1 MMERYEV
8 IKKSHL
14 QSYFIVR
21 DDAQGV
27 KSSKN
32 KKNTRLHWSCDK
44 SQISLFSYICVAY
57 NFHPPPTFCCFCQA
71 SPALPSLLVSLPL
84 PKIIPTFAG
93 HCLSQ
98 QAPFF
103 PRGFQYLQPD
113 PSSVPWNLLYLS
125 IVGTWKFEIARWRR
139 VYGFTWPNHPKPRG
153 VLGWQKWP
161 EPGPWLLSKPS
172 LTPLLASA
180 SPDACSLF
188 SPTQTEFSHRV
199 GEVVTSHFKDHVSG
213 LCLQR
218 TVDAFLL
225 VPNARGSFLIGW
237 TSVAVRLNPVI
248 GSSHMNCRADTE
260 IKQFSRRSE
269 GGKSDQT
276 PLSQGSANRMLLCP
290 QGLMGTVVKC
300 SFLFLLQ
307 SPLSFP
313 GTCPGVHGTGPW
325 ENLS

>member
-125 IVGTWKFEIARWRR
+125 IVGTWKFEIARWKEEFMGSHDQTIRSR
-139 VYGFTWPNHPKPRG
+139 EVYLDGRNDQNQDRG
-153 VLGWQKWP
+153 CSP
-161 EPGPWLLSKPS
+161 SPPWLHFSLLLL
-172 LTPLLASA
+172 LTPIL
-180 SPDACSLF
+180 CSLLHRLS
-188 SPTQTEFSHRV
+188 SPTGWGRLSP
-199 GEVVTSHFKDHVSG
+199 VTSRIMSQAFAFKEQ
-213 LCLQR
+213 L
-218 TVDAFLL
+218 
-225 VPNARGSFLIGW
+225 
-237 TSVAVRLNPVI
+237 
-248 GSSHMNCRADTE
+248 
-260 IKQFSRRSE
+260 
-269 GGKSDQT
+269 T
-276 PLSQGSANRMLLCP
+276 PSC
-290 QGLMGTVVKC
+290 
-300 SFLFLLQ
+300 
-307 SPLSFP
+307 
-313 GTCPGVHGTGPW
+313 
-325 ENLS
+325 